1 MRNLRNAFVSLGIFV
16 AAIFLTSSSTARSS
30 PWKDKDWTKWTEQDC
45 KRILTDSPWTSQII
59 VLFANSGP
67 DGPEDSRAVVESS
80 LVVRQALSKLGP
92 EDTCVDEKFDD
103 RIVIHFSEDDLF
115 KTPPDLIV
123 SGRKIPPLPGHR
135 PNSAICSIGGGSDIS
150 YPRVLNGQPV
160 FKPGKNSLEIQ
171 THVDIPI
178 TRHNDVEADT
188 KFRFNT
194 KNMIYK
200 GKSDF

>member
-123 SGRKIPPLPGHR
+123 SGRKIPPVPTN
-135 PNSAICSIGGGSDIS
+135 NSSHAKEDVGDSPFRSFPHCSQWAFVFRWS
-150 YPRVLNGQPV
+150 YW
-160 FKPGKNSLEIQ
+160 
-171 THVDIPI
+171 
-178 TRHNDVEADT
+178 
-188 KFRFNT
+188 
-194 KNMIYK
+194 
-200 GKSDF
+200 